1 MDEIR
6 RRGLRE
12 RKILRKSV
20 PNSVLLLKVFRKQNC
35 TADDLTHV
43 SIHSVATLMQDTLW
57 CCQERIVPKKVW
69 RVINYET
76 CTLDD
81 LSRFISKRGQNLLVE
96 ILDFLVQV
104 MRYKDDNQMDAYHLG
119 EAMGKVTLGPP
130 DCDPIIAEKAG
141 HFLTRMIIEH
151 SKTIHGEKKRL
162 LFRVDSGFAWPSSAI
177 TSKRLPMSKSEAAR
191 AKAKSY
197 NRLITKIHKRNYDWV
212 SNANVALY
220 AMLENDYEPEPTNS
234 FAEPYLSIFS
244 KHLDPSQ
251 AIQSPVLFRLVTAA
265 SKAIEPIP
273 EDPFAD
279 SYLFGG
285 GRKSIH
291 HKVHPIETQISVA
304 FDDFMPLLRNN
315 IASNYYDG
323 NATQSNN
330 HTERGHHGAANNKS
344 HMKIIN
350 SSLSHMKLNLR
361 KPKSQGM
368 HHNQHDYILEEP
380 QQQQQYHHEP
390 VYPMPPLPASAT
402 NTSSTIMD
410 NNSDTYTH
418 SNKTLYSADEY
429 NASQNSNSSN
439 NHHVNKGKQNQ
450 VKSMMK
456 RVIKM
461 GTIVPI
467 KKTPQTSIY

>member
-1 MDEIR
+1 MLLI
-6 RRGLRE
+6 
-12 RKILRKSV
+12 

-81 LSRFISKRGQNLLVE
+81 LSRFISKRCQNLLVE

-162 LFRVDSGFAWPSSAI
+162 LFRVDSGFAWPSSVVTA
-177 TSKRLPMSKSEAAR
+177 KRLPMSKSEAAR

-220 AMLENDYEPEPTNS
+220 AMLEDDYEPEPTNS
-234 FAEPYLSIFS
+234 FTEPYLSIFS
-244 KHLDPSQ
+244 KHLDPVQ
-251 AIQSPVLFRLVTAA
+251 AIQSPVLFRLVTEA

-279 SYLFGG
+279 SYLFGEG

-323 NATQSNN
+323 NSNQIN
-330 HTERGHHGAANNKS
+330 HTEGGNHGVANNKS

-368 HHNQHDYILEEP
+368 HHNQHDYIPEEP
-380 QQQQQYHHEP
+380 QQQYHHEP
-390 VYPMPPLPASAT
+390 VHRMSPLPASAT
-402 NTSSTIMD
+402 NTSSTGH
-410 NNSDTYTH
+410 NSDTYAH

-429 NASQNSNSSN
+429 NSSSSSN
-439 NHHVNKGKQNQ
+439 NHNVSKGKQNQ

-467 KKTPQTSIY
+467 KKTSQTSIY

>member
-1 MDEIR
+1 MR
-6 RRGLRE
+6 
-12 RKILRKSV
+12 
-20 PNSVLLLKVFRKQNC
+20 
-35 TADDLTHV
+35 THV
-43 SIHSVATLMQDTLW
+43 A
-57 CCQERIVPKKVW
+57 
-69 RVINYET
+69 

-162 LFRVDSGFAWPSSAI
+162 LFRVDSGFAWPSSAM
-177 TSKRLPMSKSEAAR
+177 TAKRLPMSKSEAAR

-220 AMLENDYEPEPTNS
+220 AMLENDYEPEPVNS

-251 AIQSPVLFRLVTAA
+251 AIQSPVLFRLVTEA

-315 IASNYYDG
+315 VASNYYDG
-323 NATQSNN
+323 NATQAN
-330 HTERGHHGAANNKS
+330 HNEKSPHGAANNKS

-368 HHNQHDYILEEP
+368 HHNQHDYIPEEP
-380 QQQQQYHHEP
+380 QQHQSYHHEP
-390 VYPMPPLPASAT
+390 VHPMPPLPASAT

-429 NASQNSNSSN
+429 NASQNSSSSN
-439 NHHVNKGKQNQ
+439 NHHINKGKQNQ

-467 KKTPQTSIY
+467 KKTSQTSIY

>member
-1 MDEIR
+1 
-6 RRGLRE
+6 
-12 RKILRKSV
+12 
-20 PNSVLLLKVFRKQNC
+20 
-35 TADDLTHV
+35 
-43 SIHSVATLMQDTLW
+43 MQDTLW

-69 RVINYET
+69 RTINYET

-96 ILDFLVQV
+96 LLNFLVQV

-162 LFRVDSGFAWPSSAI
+162 LFRVDSGFAWPSTAMTAKI
-177 TSKRLPMSKSEAAR
+177 LPMSKSEAAR
-191 AKAKSY
+191 AKTKSY

-212 SNANVALY
+212 SNANIALY

-251 AIQSPVLFRLVTAA
+251 AIQSPVLFRLVTEA

-273 EDPFAD
+273 EDPFAN

-285 GRKSIH
+285 GGKSIH
-291 HKVHPIETQISVA
+291 RKLHPIETQISAA

-323 NATQSNN
+323 NATQINRN
-330 HTERGHHGAANNKS
+330 EKGHHGAANNKS

-368 HHNQHDYILEEP
+368 HHNQHDHIPEEP
-380 QQQQQYHHEP
+380 QPQQHYHHEP
-390 VYPMPPLPASAT
+390 VHPMSPLPASDTTT
-402 NTSSTIMD
+402 NSTIMG
-410 NNSDTYTH
+410 NSSDTCAH
-418 SNKTLYSADEY
+418 SNKTLYSAEEY
-429 NASQNSNSSN
+429 NASQNSSSSN
-439 NHHVNKGKQNQ
+439 NHHNKGKQNQ

-461 GTIVPI
+461 GPIVPI
-467 KKTPQTSIY
+467 KKTSQTSIY

>member
-1 MDEIR
+1 
-6 RRGLRE
+6 
-12 RKILRKSV
+12 
-20 PNSVLLLKVFRKQNC
+20 
-35 TADDLTHV
+35 
-43 SIHSVATLMQDTLW
+43 
-57 CCQERIVPKKVW
+57 
-69 RVINYET
+69 
-76 CTLDD
+76 
-81 LSRFISKRGQNLLVE
+81 
-96 ILDFLVQV
+96 

-162 LFRVDSGFAWPSSAI
+162 LFRVDSGFAWPSSAAI
-177 TSKRLPMSKSEAAR
+177 TAKRLPMSKSEAAR

-220 AMLENDYEPEPTNS
+220 AMLENDYEPEPADS

-244 KHLDPSQ
+244 KHLDPSH
-251 AIQSPVLFRLVTAA
+251 AIQSPVLFRLVTEA

-291 HKVHPIETQISVA
+291 HKARPIEAQISVA

-323 NATQSNN
+323 HTATQIH
-330 HTERGHHGAANNKS
+330 HTEKGNHGAAAANSKS

-368 HHNQHDYILEEP
+368 HHNQHDYIPEESS
-380 QQQQQYHHEP
+380 QQHPYPHEP
-390 VYPMPPLPASAT
+390 VHPMPPLPASAT

-410 NNSDTYTH
+410 NSSDTYTH
-418 SNKTLYSADEY
+418 SNKTLYSAEDY
-429 NASQNSNSSN
+429 NSSSSN
-439 NHHVNKGKQNQ
+439 NNHPLNKGKQNQ

-467 KKTPQTSIY
+467 KKTSQTSIY